1 MARKTY
7 HRVQKPETPQK
18 YHWGQLT
25 LYIPRGQEAVLY
37 ETYLGGEYDSLKI
50 RPSDVVL
57 DAGAYVG
64 DFTVKAAKKAR
75 EVIAVEPIPRN
86 FELLKK
92 NVEANSLKNVTIVNK
107 ALWKEAGMLKLADE
121 GGESHTASEG
131 VVVEAV
137 TVDDMLAELG
147 RSVSVVKM
155 DIEGA
160 EKYALKGKYIND
172 VREIAMELHDENVK
186 EIPPYLE
193 QLGFKLDYFGISQLA
208 IRTAKNALLHMP
220 SLLDAEIK
228 SSWFASRN
236 ALRLIKQHK
245 KLMILSPHSQIRLVY
260 ARKCALG

>member
-1 MARKTY
+1 M
-7 HRVQKPETPQK
+7 QKPETPQK

-25 LYIPRGQEAVLY
+25 LYIPRGGELMLY
-37 ETYLGGEYDSLKI
+37 ERYLAGEYDSLKI

-92 NVEANSLKNVTIVNK
+92 NVEANGLKNVTLVNK
-107 ALWKEAGMLKLADE
+107 ALWKEPGMLKLADE
-121 GGESHTASEG
+121 GFASHIASEG

-160 EKYALKGKYIND
+160 EKYALKGKYINH
-172 VREIAMELHDENVK
+172 VREIAMELHGENAK

-193 QLGFKLDYFGISQLA
+193 QLGFKVEYFGNNQLA
-208 IRTAKNALLHMP
+208 MRTAKNALLHMP
-220 SLLDAEIK
+220 SLLDAETK
-228 SSWFASRN
+228 SSWFALRN
-236 ALRLIKQHK
+236 ALRFISLHGKLLIF
-245 KLMILSPHSQIRLVY
+245 SPDSPLRVVY
-260 ARKCALG
+260 ARKRAVQ